1 VTRRLPAAPAACV
14 PAGCGA
20 AQGVPAWTY
29 ALSREERT
37 VPELPDVEG
46 FRRTLESC
54 GRGRTVRKVEVD
66 DAGVLRGVSARRL
79 AREVEGHRIVGVER
93 HGKWLIARL
102 GGGAAVL
109 LHFGM
114 TGRLLCRPSGEPPH
128 RHDRVRLLLAGGHE
142 VRYRDQRKLQGLR
155 LAGSPEAVDRLLAG
169 LGPDALTVGR
179 ADFRR
184 TLGGRRAKVKAV
196 LMDQSALA
204 GLGNLLADE
213 ILWRSHLHPARPAN
227 RVSTEESDRLYGAM
241 RRTLARS
248 VEAER
253 VPARPS
259 WLTGRRDEKSPHC
272 PRCGTPLRHGRT
284 AGRTSVW
291 CPHCQPPP

>member
-1 VTRRLPAAPAACV
+1 
-14 PAGCGA
+14 
-20 AQGVPAWTY
+20 
-29 ALSREERT
+29 

-54 GRGRTVRKVEVD
+54 GRGRLVRKVEVD

-79 AREVEGHRIVGVER
+79 AGALEGHRIVGVER
-93 HGKWLIARL
+93 RGKWLIARI

-114 TGRLLCRPSGEPPH
+114 TGGLRCCPAEEPPH
-128 RHDRVRLLLAGGHE
+128 RHDRVRLRLGGGRE

-155 LAGSPEAVDRLLAG
+155 LAASPAAVDRALAG
-169 LGPDALTVGR
+169 QGPDALSLDR
-179 ADFRR
+179 AGFREL
-184 TLGGRRAKVKAV
+184 LGARRAKVKAV

-213 ILWRSHLHPARPAN
+213 ILWRSRVHPARRADGLGAA
-227 RVSTEESDRLYGAM
+227 ESGRMYDAM
-241 RRTLARS
+241 RRVLAQS
-248 VEAER
+248 VKAGR
-253 VPARPS
+253 VPGRRS
-259 WLTGRRDEKSPHC
+259 WLTGRRDEESGGC
-272 PRCGTPLRHGRT
+272 PRCGAPLRRGRT

-291 CPHCQPPP
+291 CPRCQPEP